1 MLSRWTSSTDVP
13 MGVLAECECAP
24 ARTAGVP
31 VDGAR
36 RGEGGG
42 LGLPAR
48 DGPPPLVFFSCDT
61 AVG

>member
-48 DGPPPLVFFSCDT
+48 DGLEGRTSAAGVFFL
-61 AVG
+61 